1 MSKTS
6 INKNQWTSFLLTL
19 IATLIGVFIAIWIS
33 NYQDKKKE
41 RRDAIKLLHTAKLIL
56 EDTHNYTEAL
66 RVTISEIEKD
76 SINVQIEGI
85 KAENSI
91 PYPYLLETIISND
104 LVSKNLSKFTHSSIY
119 TNLINAKKL
128 ADHEM
133 VHCYENNLKKCR

>member
-19 IATLIGVFIAIWIS
+19 IATLIGVFIAIWLS

-91 PYPYLLETIISND
+91 PYPYLL
-104 LVSKNLSKFTHSSIY
+104 VS
-119 TNLINAKKL
+119 
-128 ADHEM
+128 
-133 VHCYENNLKKCR
+133 